1 MAKVLGFLKDQSGA
15 TSFECG
21 LVAAGVAIAIMAAIN
36 SMGAHLFR

>member
-1 MAKVLGFLKDQSGA
+1 MTKVVVFLRDQSGA

-21 LVAAGVAIAIMAAIN
+21 LVAAGVAIAVMAAIN